1 MKRVWSSA
9 ALAAMLSVP
18 LTGRVADAAA
28 VGRELPPA
36 GSVTALSVVP
46 GSGRAAVVTAGDG
59 HTIEIIDFA
68 LENPR
73 RIVVDLKGA
82 TLGLPARL
90 YDKVTR
96 GGITNVRMAQW
107 KPEIV
112 RIVLDLDGPRE
123 YSVVRGE
130 HDVRVSVNG
139 PGRFAAGRIGGAHTA
154 VVSDVWVSAPA
165 ASTSV

>member
-9 ALAAMLSVP
+9 ALAAMLSMP
-18 LTGRVADAAA
+18 ITGRVADAAA
-28 VGRELPPA
+28 IGRDMPPA

-46 GSGRAAVVTAGDG
+46 GSGHADVVIAVEGPS
-59 HTIEIIDFA
+59 IEIIDFT

-73 RIVVDLKGA
+73 RIVVDLKGT
-82 TLGLPARL
+82 TLGMPARL

-112 RIVLDLDGPRE
+112 RVVLDLDGPRE

-130 HDVRVSVNG
+130 HDVRVSGFHCAIRTFVM
-139 PGRFAAGRIGGAHTA
+139 PPRVTL
-154 VVSDVWVSAPA
+154 S
-165 ASTSV
+165 